1 MATELNKNLL
11 KFSFKEEN
19 KSIDESMISYYL
31 THVIRQRIDN
41 KPIAVGYNIWL
52 FLEVYGCVVQFEPY
66 EDVKK
71 ENQAASLLN
80 GGYEKTLFCG

>member
-19 KSIDESMISYYL
+19 KSIDKSMISYYV

-41 KPIAVGYNIWL
+41 KPTGVGFNIWP

-66 EDVKK
+66 QGVKK
-71 ENQAASLLN
+71 ENQAASVLN
-80 GGYEKTLFCG
+80 GG